1 VGWFVPER
9 NPADS
14 VYGLVAI
21 GALLAAESGLHE
33 TYRDTV
39 ISAVIAAILY
49 WLLHAYSTVLGLRL
63 TSQWRMGRRAIGRA
77 LAFHQPVLRG
87 AAIPVAVLIVA
98 WISGA
103 SQSNAVLLALWGVV
117 VSLIALEIAAGIR
130 VRAAPAELALEA
142 GFGLAM
148 GLGLLVLKIIL
159 H

>member
-1 VGWFVPER
+1 VPEH

-39 ISAVIAAILY
+39 ISAVVAAVLY

-63 TSQWRMGRRAIGRA
+63 TSQWRMSRTTIVRA

-103 SQSNAVLLALWGVV
+103 SQSTAVLVALWGVV
-117 VSLIALEIAAGIR
+117 VSLVGLELVAGIR
-130 VRAAPAELALEA
+130 VHAPPVELALEA